1 MEWFVRL
8 VHKFHANS
16 HFTMR
21 VAMLLLIV
29 GACILASSCSN
40 DAATIWSA
48 KAPSPDGH
56 WVAIANTDQQSGPG
70 TDGIYTVV
78 SLKRI
83 NDSRP
88 PTQILLFSHNEESN
102 AHTIDMRIHWLTS
115 SHLNVT
121 YNGRAT
127 LDFQAIKC
135 SGIDI
140 SVQNLS
146 SEIARPQR

>member
-1 MEWFVRL
+1 MKP
-8 VHKFHANS
+8 VHKFQANG

-21 VAMLLLIV
+21 VVVLLLIV

-48 KAPSPDGH
+48 KALSPDGH
-56 WVAIANTDQQSGPG
+56 WVAIANTNQQSGPG
-70 TDGIYTVV
+70 TDSISTVV

-88 PTQILLFSHNEESN
+88 PTQILFFSHNEESN
-102 AHTIDMRIHWLTS
+102 AHTINMRMHWLTS

-121 YNGRAT
+121 YNGHAT
-127 LDFQAIKC
+127 LDFQAVKC
-135 SGIDI
+135 AGVDI

-146 SEIARPQR
+146 SEMTRPQR